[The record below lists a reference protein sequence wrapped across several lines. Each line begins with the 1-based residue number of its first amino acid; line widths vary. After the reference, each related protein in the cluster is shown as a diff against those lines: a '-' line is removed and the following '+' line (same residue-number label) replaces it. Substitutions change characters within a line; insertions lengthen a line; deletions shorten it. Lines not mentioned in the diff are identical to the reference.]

1 MSEAPSM
8 SSELERRLAGL
19 SPERRKLLEMRL
31 RATEAAA
38 VDDQPRP
45 RARPDGT
52 APLSFAQARMW
63 MLDRMQPGS
72 AVYNVPLPL
81 RISGPLDV
89 DALERA
95 LGALRA
101 RHEALRTVFAEREDG
116 PVQVIHPPAPLH
128 LPLLDLSSLPAEE
141 REAELR
147 RRVDLDANT
156 GFDLEHGPLMR
167 ASLLRLEAEEH
178 ALLLCMHHAATDGWS
193 TGVLQREL
201 GALYAGFRS
210 GLGDPLP
217 PLPLQYADFAVW
229 QRERLSGAALERQ
242 VAFWRRTLAG
252 APPALELPTDR
263 PRPPVESHCGRTLLF
278 PISADLADGLRGIA
292 RDEGAT
298 LFAVLLAALRV
309 VLARHAG
316 QEEVVI
322 GTPVANR
329 RHSSLEALVGFFVNT
344 LALRSHVAG
353 DPDFRTLVRAERDAA
368 LAAFDHQ
375 DLPFDRVVETLRLP
389 RDAGRNPVF
398 QAVMTLQNARM
409 EPLELA
415 GCAVSPI
422 RPEYGTA
429 MFDLTFDHFEEED
442 GGLRLELQWATDLW
456 DEATVRRFAAHFLRV
471 LSASARTP
479 DAPRSAI
486 SAADEREAAFEI
498 DLCNRTATEYPR
510 DAAIHRLFEAQAEA
524 TPDAVALVSGDEASP
539 YAELNARANRLARR
553 LRALGV
559 GAESRVGVAVERSPN
574 LVVALLAV
582 LKAGGAYVPLVA
594 SYPPERLAFMLADAG
609 VSVLVVGGD
618 CAPAALAAFEGPVV
632 SLDGDRRRIEAEED
646 ANLPIDVDPLS
657 LAYVIYTSGS
667 TGTPKGVGVPHRGVA
682 RLVRGTDFA
691 DLGPSNVFLQ
701 LAPAAFDASTLEI
714 WAPLLN
720 GGRLAIAPAHA
731 PSLREIAELIRR
743 HGVTTLWLTAG
754 LFHQMAD
761 EELEALGGLRQL
773 LAGGD
778 VLSAPH
784 VRRVVDAHS
793 HLRVIN
799 GYGPTENT
807 TFTSCH
813 TVRPEDA
820 AGPSIQVGRPVPA
833 TLTAVPLGRP
843 IANTRAYVLDAAMRP
858 CPLGVPGE
866 LYAGGDGVARG
877 YLGNPALTAERFVP
891 DPFSAEPGAR
901 LYRTGDRAR
910 RREDGTLEFLGRVD
924 QQVKVRGFRIEP
936 GEIETA
942 LKAHPAVADAVVI
955 ARADGP
961 GEKRL
966 VAYLT
971 MRNCVQPTAAEL
983 RDTIAG
989 RLPDYMVPAAFVT
1002 LGALPLTSNG
1012 KVDRRALPAPEM
1024 TEAEEYAAP
1033 RTPTEEVL
1041 AAIQAGV
1048 LGAERVG
1055 IDDDFFA
1062 LGGHSLLATR
1072 VVSRLRAAF
1081 GIEAPLRLLFEAPTV
1096 RRLAARIDAMLSA
1109 GEREEVAPIVRVDRD
1124 RPLPLSFAQERL
1136 WFLERL
1142 LPGVGLYNMPLRLRI
1157 RGEVDAEALRR
1168 ALEATVARHEA
1179 LRTRY
1184 RETDGAPVQE
1194 IVPPRRFDL
1203 ALIDVAG
1210 EGEATAWLDGD
1221 AWASFDLAN
1230 GPLVRAALVRIDG
1243 GDAVLAFNVH
1253 HSVGDGWSWGIVLRD
1268 VSTAYAAIRRGASP
1282 DLPPADLQYAD
1293 FAAWQREWLSG
1304 ERLETQL
1311 AYWRRALEGAPAL
1324 LELPT
1329 DRPRPSRPGHAGAL
1343 HPFALTTDLS
1353 ERVRAL
1359 AAREGA
1365 TPFMALLAAFQA
1377 LLARWAGQRDVVVGS
1392 PIAGRN
1398 HAETEGIVG
1407 FVVNMLPLRAD
1418 LSENPTFREL
1428 LAQVRRAT
1436 LDAYAHQD
1444 LPFERTVEELR
1455 VERSMSHEP
1464 VFQVLF
1470 SLHNMPPMELR
1481 LEGARAEMEEVTRR
1495 AAKFDL
1501 TMELREEDGR
1511 VVGALEYDT
1520 ELFDAATAERLA
1532 AHFAALLEAVAA
1544 DPAARPLEADLP
1556 AAEERETL
1564 ERWSRGDAIVPLAPL
1579 PIAFAAQAAATPN
1592 APAIRFRGATTTYGD
1607 LDGRANRIARRLVS
1621 LGAGPETRVG
1631 VLLDRTPDAIATL
1644 LGVLKAGAA
1653 YVPLDPAHPA
1663 GRIADILDGAHPV
1676 AVVTTAN
1683 LADRLASS
1691 VRTIVLDREA
1701 AEIDGE
1707 DGEDLSIEI
1716 DPSSLA
1722 YVLFTSGSTGTPKGV
1737 MIEHRAASNLLAAMD
1752 EAMPAE
1758 ERASVLAST
1767 SFSFDV
1773 SVAEVFTTLC
1783 FGGMIVLVDNALELT
1798 RVPADEEVR
1807 LGVMVPTA
1815 AAELLRTNALPPSL
1829 TALNLGGE
1837 ALSAALVEALYATG
1851 TVRTVRNLDGPTEAT
1866 VYAAWGTIRPGEPR
1880 PPIGRPTAGTRAYV
1894 LDAAL
1899 KPAPIGVPGELYLG
1913 GAGVARGYAGRAGMT
1928 AERFVPDPFADES
1941 GARMYRT
1948 GDRVR
1953 WRADGELEYLGRL
1966 DTQVKLRG
1974 FRIELGEVESALL
1987 RHPAVGDAVAVVR
2000 ADAGREPRLVA
2011 YVVPRAADRTPDAAE
2026 LRAVLRE
2033 RLPDYMVPA
2042 AFVAMETLPQTTSGK
2057 VDRRALPEPSD
2068 ERGAE
2073 LVAPSTDTEIALAEM
2088 WEEAL
2093 GVERVGADDSFF
2105 ALGGHSLLAARLAGA
2120 VAARFDVDLPL
2131 REMFEAPRLA
2141 DLAARIDELRD
2152 EALMALLGDMGE
2164 LDGLSDED
2172 ARALLEA
2179 GE

>member
-1 MSEAPSM
+1 M
-8 SSELERRLAGL
+8 SSELEKRLAGL

-38 VDDQPRP
+38 ADDQPRP

-52 APLSFAQARMW
+52 APLSFAQRRMW
-63 MLDRMQPGS
+63 MLDRMQPGA
-72 AVYNVPLPL
+72 AVYNVPHPL
-81 RISGPLDV
+81 RISRPLDAA
-89 DALERA
+89 ALERA
-95 LGALRA
+95 LDALRA
-101 RHEALRTVFAEREDG
+101 RHEALRTVFAERADG
-116 PVQVIHPPAPLH
+116 PVQVIHPPSPVH
-128 LPLLDLSSLPAEE
+128 LPLLDLSELPEDE

-156 GFDLEHGPLMR
+156 GFDLEGGPLLR
-167 ASLLRLEAEEH
+167 ASLVRLAPEDH

-193 TGVLQREL
+193 MGVLQREL
-201 GALYAGFRS
+201 GALYAGFRN
-210 GLGDPLP
+210 GLGDPLA

-229 QRERLSGAALERQ
+229 QRERLSGEVLERQ

-263 PRPPVESHCGRTLLF
+263 PRPAVESHRGRTLLF
-278 PISADLADGLRGIA
+278 PVSADLAERLRDVA
-292 RDEGAT
+292 REEGAT
-298 LFAVLLAALRV
+298 LFAVLLAALRI

-344 LALRSHVAG
+344 LALRSHVPG
-353 DPDFRTLVRAERDAA
+353 DPGFRTLVRAERDAA

-375 DLPFDRVVETLRLP
+375 DLPFDRVVEMLRLP

-409 EPLELA
+409 ELLELA

-422 RPEYGTA
+422 RPEYDTA
-429 MFDLTFDHFEEED
+429 KFDLTFDHFEEAD

-456 DEATVRRFAAHFLRV
+456 DEATIRRFAAHFLRV

-479 DAPRSAI
+479 DATRSAI
-486 SAADEREAAFEI
+486 SAADEREAAFEV
-498 DLCNRTATEYPR
+498 DLCNRTATAYPR
-510 DAAIHRLFEAQAEA
+510 DTAIHRLFEARVDASPESIALLSGGEA
-524 TPDAVALVSGDEASP
+524 IP

-559 GAESRVGVAVERSPN
+559 GAESRVGVAVERSPE
-574 LVVALLAV
+574 LVVALLAI
-582 LKAGGAYVPLVA
+582 LKAGGAYVPLEA
-594 SYPPERLAFMLADAG
+594 SYPPERLAFMLSDAE
-609 VSVLVVGGD
+609 VSALVVGD
-618 CAPAALAAFEGPVV
+618 CAPAALAAFGGPVV
-632 SLDGDRRRIEAEED
+632 SLHADREAIGAED
-646 ANLPIDVDPLS
+646 AGNLPIDADPLS

-667 TGTPKGVGVPHRGVA
+667 TGTPKGVGVPHRAVA
-682 RLVRGTDFA
+682 RLVRETDYA
-691 DLGPSNVFLQ
+691 DFGAEQTFLQ
-701 LAPAAFDASTLEI
+701 LAPAAFDASTLEV
-714 WAPLLN
+714 WGPLLN
-720 GGRLAIAPAHA
+720 GGRLAVAPAHA
-731 PSLREIAELIRR
+731 ASLREIAELVRR

-761 EELEALGGLRQL
+761 EELEALGDLRQL

-784 VRRVVDAHS
+784 VRRVVEAHP
-793 HLRVIN
+793 HLRLIN

-807 TFTSCH
+807 TFTCCH
-813 TVRPEDA
+813 TIRPEDA
-820 AGPSIQVGRPVPA
+820 AGPSLQIGRPVPSTFA
-833 TLTAVPLGRP
+833 AIPLGRP
-843 IANTRAYVLDAAMRP
+843 IANTRAYVLDEAMRP
-858 CPLGVPGE
+858 CPIGVPGE

-877 YLGNPALTAERFVP
+877 YLGNPVMTAERFVP
-891 DPFSAEPGAR
+891 DPFPAEPGAR

-983 RDTIAG
+983 RGTIAG

-1002 LGALPLTSNG
+1002 LDALPLTPNG
-1012 KVDRRALPAPEM
+1012 KVDRRALPAPEV
-1024 TEAEEYAAP
+1024 TEGEAYVAP

-1041 AAIQAGV
+1041 AAIQSGV
-1048 LGAERVG
+1048 LGVARVG

-1062 LGGHSLLATR
+1062 LGGHSLLATQ

-1124 RPLPLSFAQERL
+1124 RPLALSFAQERL

-1142 LPGVGLYNMPLRLRI
+1142 LPGVGLYNMPFRLRI

-1184 RETDGAPVQE
+1184 RVTDGAPVQE
-1194 IVPPRRFDL
+1194 IVPPGRFDL
-1203 ALIDVAG
+1203 ALIDVSG
-1210 EGEATAWLDGD
+1210 GDEATAWLDGD
-1221 AWASFDLAN
+1221 AWRPFDLAK
-1230 GPLVRAALVRIDG
+1230 GPLVRAALVRVAG
-1243 GDAVLAFNVH
+1243 GDALLAFNVH

-1268 VSTAYAAIRRGASP
+1268 VSTAYAAIRRGESP
-1282 DLPPADLQYAD
+1282 ALPPAPLQYAD

-1343 HPFALTTDLS
+1343 HPFALSADLS
-1353 ERVRAL
+1353 ARMRAL

-1365 TPFMALLAAFQA
+1365 TPFMALLAAFQS

-1407 FVVNMLPLRAD
+1407 FFVNMLPLRAD
-1418 LSENPTFREL
+1418 LSDNPTFREL
-1428 LAQVRRAT
+1428 LARVRRAT

-1470 SLHNMPPMELR
+1470 SLQNMPPMELR
-1481 LEGARAEMEEVTRR
+1481 LDGARAEMEEVTHR

-1501 TMELREEDGR
+1501 TMELREEEGR
-1511 VVGALEYDT
+1511 VLGALEYDT

-1532 AHFAALLEAVAA
+1532 AHFAALLEAVSA
-1544 DPAARPLEADLP
+1544 DPEARPLEADLT

-1564 ERWSRGDAIVPLAPL
+1564 ERWSRGDAIVPLPPL
-1579 PIAFAAQAAATPN
+1579 PVAFAAQAAATPN
-1592 APAIRFRGATTTYGD
+1592 APAIRFRGATTTYAE
-1607 LDGRANRIARRLVS
+1607 LDQRANRIARRLIA

-1631 VLLDRTPDAIATL
+1631 VLLERTPDAVATL
-1644 LGVLKAGAA
+1644 LGIMKAGAA

-1663 GRIADILDGAHPV
+1663 GRIADILEGARPV
-1676 AVVTTAN
+1676 AVVTTAH
-1683 LADRLASS
+1683 LADRLPSGA
-1691 VRTIVLDREA
+1691 RTLVLDRQA

-1707 DGEDLSIEI
+1707 AGEDLGMEI

-1737 MIEHRAASNLLAAMD
+1737 MIEHRGVSTLLAAMD

-1758 ERASVLAST
+1758 ERAGVLAST

-1783 FGGMIVLVDNALELT
+1783 FGGTIVLVDNALELA
-1798 RVPADEEVR
+1798 RVPASEEVR

-1829 TALNLGGE
+1829 TALNLAGE
-1837 ALSAALVEALYATG
+1837 ALPAALVDALYATG
-1851 TVRTVRNLDGPTEAT
+1851 TVRTVRNLYGPTEAT
-1866 VYAAWGTIRPGEPR
+1866 VYAAWTAIRPGEPR
-1880 PPIGRPTAGTRAYV
+1880 PPIGRPTAGTRTYV
-1894 LDAAL
+1894 LDEAL
-1899 KPAPIGVPGELYLG
+1899 RPAPVGVPGELYLA
-1913 GAGVARGYAGRAGMT
+1913 GAGVARGYAGRAAMT
-1928 AERFVPDPFADES
+1928 AERFVPDAFADAP

-1987 RHPAVGDAVAVVR
+1987 RHPAVGDAVAIVR
-2000 ADAGREPRLVA
+2000 ADGGREPRLVA
-2011 YVVPRAADRTPDAAE
+2011 YVVPRSGGAPDAAE
-2026 LRAVLRE
+2026 LRAALRE

-2042 AFVAMETLPQTTSGK
+2042 AFVPVDALPQTTSGK
-2057 VDRRALPEPSD
+2057 VDRRALPEPTD
-2068 ERGAE
+2068 EGSTE
-2073 LVAPSTDTEIALAEM
+2073 FVAPESDTEIALAKM

-2131 REMFEAPRLA
+2131 RELFEAPRLA
-2141 DLAARIDELRD
+2141 DLAARIDQLRD
-2152 EALMALLGDMGE
+2152 EALMALLGDLGD
-2164 LDGLSDED
+2164 LDGMTDED